1 MLIPTDRDVKA
12 LIRLSAEWR
21 RQYLLELS
29 RLIEENAERSRWAD
43 RCQPRSQTRADP
55 QASSVAWSNLRA

>member
-21 RQYLLELS
+21 RQYLLEYRISSKRTLNGHVGQTGAS
-29 RLIEENAERSRWAD
+29 HD
-43 RCQPRSQTRADP
+43 RKPEPTHKRH
-55 QASSVAWSNLRA
+55 L